1 MVKAFFVLSGL
12 LAALLVIGIVKL
24 NKKRHML
31 SRSIQYLFAMAAAT
45 VMCNAAAVITMNE
58 SIATLAHGLYFAA
71 TDWLVICL
79 LSYSA
84 KYTGLFQGWKTAKL
98 IIYIGAAL
106 DTCSMIVNTFSRH
119 VFSCE
124 PANVY
129 NWGDC
134 YVTAQN
140 TPIYT
145 LHLLYVYGVVL
156 LVLFIL
162 ALKTFRTIKLY
173 RKKYEVVLWS
183 FISVL
188 AVNIG
193 YRFIHLPIDLS
204 PIMYM
209 TLAIAVAYF
218 TLFYVPKGIMAKLL
232 SFSIEDMESGIFC
245 FDMEGR
251 CVYVN
256 ARARRLFGVDKN
268 LTKIEDYFSLWKAD
282 RQNSDL
288 KARVWQEKKL
298 IDGEVNY
305 FETRFKP
312 LLDSCGN
319 YIGGFFAIE
328 DRTEDV
334 RKLERERFR
343 ATHDPLT
350 GVYNRERFF
359 ERTRQAIDENPG
371 KQRYIVCS
379 DIKDFKMVNELFG
392 EQKGNE
398 VLKETALIMQ
408 KEASEDTIFGR
419 LGSDRFAMC
428 INVENFHEDVF
439 IKHIGHL
446 KSLATNSVYRMH
458 MHVGVYLI
466 TDPSME
472 VSVMCDRAFVAIQ
485 RIKSNY
491 QQIVVYYDDQLGRA
505 IQNEKIMISEFDR
518 ALEEGQFHMFLQPQ
532 VSVDKKLLG
541 AEALVRWIHPQ
552 RGMVPPGEFI
562 SLFEKCS
569 YIHRLDRYVWELACK
584 QLSQWKKEG
593 REDLH
598 ISVNISPKD
607 FYFINIYDTF
617 TSLVEQYDIDPKNLK
632 LEITETALM
641 TELNQQMNLLDKLR
655 NYGFHIEIDDF
666 GSGYSSLNMLKD
678 IAVDVLKLDMGFLRK
693 SQHKEASLHEEKGRT
708 IINAIISLSKRL
720 GLSVITEGVET
731 AEQVDY
737 LTGAGCDMFQGYYFA
752 KPMPVADFEEKYFA

>member
-1 MVKAFFVLSGL
+1 MDMVKVFFVLSCL

-24 NKKRHML
+24 KKNQHGL

-45 VMCNAAAVITMNE
+45 VMCNAAAVITLNE
-58 SIATLAHGLYFAA
+58 SFSNLAHGLYFAA

-79 LSYSA
+79 LSYA
-84 KYTGLFQGWKTAKL
+84 GKYTGLFQGWKTAKF
-98 IIYIGAAL
+98 IICLSAVL
-106 DTCSMIVNTFSRH
+106 DTCSMILNTFFHH

-124 PANVY
+124 PVNVY
-129 NWGDC
+129 SWGSC
-134 YVTAQN
+134 YVTANQ
-140 TPIYT
+140 TFVYS
-145 LHLLYVYGVVL
+145 LHLLYVYAVVL
-156 LVLFIL
+156 FVLIIL
-162 ALKTFRTIKLY
+162 TLKTLRTIRLY

-183 FISVL
+183 FVSIL

-193 YRFIHLPIDLS
+193 YRFIRLPIDLS
-204 PIMYM
+204 PMMYM
-209 TLAIAVAYF
+209 GLAVAVAYF

-232 SFSIEDMESGIFC
+232 SFSIEDMESGIVC

-256 ARARRLFGVDKN
+256 DTARRLFGVEKDM
-268 LTKIEDYFSLWKAD
+268 TKIEDYFSRWRDD

-288 KARVWQEKKL
+288 KACTWQEKHT
-298 IDGEVNY
+298 INGELHY
-305 FETRFKP
+305 FEAHFKP
-312 LLDSCGN
+312 LMDNGSN
-319 YIGGFFAIE
+319 YVGGFFAVE
-328 DRTEDV
+328 DRTEDF
-334 RKLERERFR
+334 RKLDRERFR
-343 ATHDPLT
+343 ATHDSLT

-359 ERTRQAIDENPG
+359 ERTRQLIDEDPG

-379 DIKDFKMVNELFG
+379 DIKDFKVVNELFG

-398 VLKETALIMQ
+398 VLRETAKIMQ
-408 KEASEDTIFGR
+408 KEASGDTIFGR

-428 INVENFHEDVF
+428 ISVENFEEEVF
-439 IKHIGHL
+439 AGYVRHL
-446 KSLATNSVYRMH
+446 KNLATNNVYHMH
-458 MHVGVYLI
+458 MHIGVYLI

-472 VSVMCDRAFVAIQ
+472 VSVMCDRALVAIQ
-485 RIKSNY
+485 RIKDNY
-491 QQIVVYYDDQLGRA
+491 QQIVVYYDDKLGKA
-505 IQNEKIMISEFDR
+505 LQNEMTMIGEFDR
-518 ALEEGQFHMFLQPQ
+518 ALEEGQFHIFLQPQ

-569 YIHRLDRYVWELACK
+569 YIHRLDRYVWELACR

-593 REDLH
+593 RENLH

-607 FYFINIYDTF
+607 FYFVNIFETF
-617 TSLVEQYDIDPKNLK
+617 TGLVEQYDIDPKNLK

-641 TELNQQMNLLDKLR
+641 TELNQQLNLLDKLR

-678 IAVDVLKLDMGFLRK
+678 IAVDVIKLDMGFLRK
-693 SQHKEASLHEEKGRT
+693 SEHEEKGRT
-708 IINAIISLSKRL
+708 IMNAIISLSKQL

-731 AEQVDY
+731 DEQVDY

-752 KPMPVADFEEKYFA
+752 KPMPVADFEKKYFV

>member
-1 MVKAFFVLSGL
+1 
-12 LAALLVIGIVKL
+12 
-24 NKKRHML
+24 ML
-31 SRSIQYLFAMAAAT
+31 SRSIQYLFAMAAVT
-45 VMCNAAAVITMNE
+45 IMCNAAAVITMNE
-58 SIATLAHGLYFAA
+58 SFSTLAHGLYFAA

-79 LSYSA
+79 LSYA
-84 KYTGLFQGWKTAKL
+84 GKYTGLFQGWKAAKL
-98 IIYIGAAL
+98 IIYAGAAL
-106 DTCSMIVNTFSRH
+106 DTCSMVLNTFFRH

-134 YVTAQN
+134 YVTEQH
-140 TPIYT
+140 TLVYS
-145 LHLLYVYGVVL
+145 LHLLYVYSVVL

-162 ALKTFRTIKLY
+162 VLKTLRTIKLY

-183 FISVL
+183 FVSVL

-193 YRFIHLPIDLS
+193 YRFIDLPIDLS

-209 TLAIAVAYF
+209 GLAIAIAYF

-232 SFSIEDMESGIFC
+232 SFSIEDMESGIIC

-256 ARARRLFGVDKN
+256 ERARQLFGVEKD
-268 LTKIEDYFSLWKAD
+268 LTKIEDYFFRWKGD
-282 RQNSDL
+282 RENSDL
-288 KARVWQEKKL
+288 KACVWQE
-298 IDGEVNY
+298 NY
-305 FETRFKP
+305 VIKGDTNHFEARFKP
-312 LLDSCGN
+312 LLDNTGN

-328 DRTEDV
+328 DRTEDI

-343 ATHDPLT
+343 ATHDSLT

-359 ERTRQAIDENPG
+359 ERARQIIDENPG
-371 KQRYIVCS
+371 QQRYIVCS

-392 EQKGNE
+392 EHKGNE

-408 KEASEDTIFGR
+408 KEASEDTVFGR

-428 INVENFHEDVF
+428 IAVEKFHEDVF
-439 IKHIGHL
+439 VKHIGHL

-472 VSVMCDRAFVAIQ
+472 ISVMCDRAFVAIQ
-485 RIKSNY
+485 RIKSDY
-491 QQIVVYYDDQLGRA
+491 QQIVVYYDDQLGKA

-532 VSVDKKLLG
+532 VSVDQKLLG

-569 YIHRLDRYVWELACK
+569 YIHRLDRYVWELACR

-607 FYFINIYDTF
+607 FYFVNIYETF
-617 TSLVEQYDIDPKNLK
+617 TSLVEQYDINPKNLK

-655 NYGFHIEIDDF
+655 SYGFHIEIDDF

-731 AEQVDY
+731 AEQVEY